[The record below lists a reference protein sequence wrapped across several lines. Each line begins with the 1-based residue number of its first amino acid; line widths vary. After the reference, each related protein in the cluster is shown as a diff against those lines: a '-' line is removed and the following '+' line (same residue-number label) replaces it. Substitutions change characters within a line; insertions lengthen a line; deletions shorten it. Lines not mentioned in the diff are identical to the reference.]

1 VHWDEIEKLWLIDF
15 CSKTV
20 EVDQSDPAGILVKH
34 SSLHQSNDRSFC
46 FITPTEGAKR
56 VNQWR
61 LNGFGTFEKEAAGF
75 VSVLQ

>member
-1 VHWDEIEKLWLIDF
+1 MHWDEIEKLWLIDF

-46 FITPTEGAKR
+46 FITPTEGAKW